1 MTYPYDTDTFKATWQ
16 TWKDYKKQ
24 EKGFKYKS
32 EISEQAALM
41 KLSRLSETEEEAKK
55 VIMQS
60 IENGWTGL
68 FKLQNEQTKKGHGH
82 AISPEYLKKL
92 YS

>member
-16 TWKDYKKQ
+16 MWKDYKKQ
-24 EKGFKYKS
+24 EKGFKFKS

-41 KLSRLSETEEEAKK
+41 KLSTLSDTEEQAHK

-60 IENGWTGL
+60 IENGYAGL
-68 FKLQNEQTKKGHGH
+68 FKLKDEHTKKGHGH
-82 AISPEYLKKL
+82 QISSDYLKGI